1 MKKIYLALMCMASLA
16 IFTACGGGNAS
27 KNNTEA
33 PADGEAA
40 QEQVAEQGKAFEDM
54 NGVEKCAEILKQNF
68 NLTLADIQPDIE
80 FTEQMEGYDHFDGD
94 KIPSA
99 TAVYQ
104 KKDGTAFTE
113 DEYKAWVGKIY
124 EQTKKLSQDGKNVEG
139 AAYVE
144 TAAEAMKEK
153 SLDDAIR
160 LHEWSFRKDGKF
172 YTVYTHN
179 QDGIKS
185 PYADVTIAL
194 GIQKKFED
202 AIEDA
207 DKVMR

>member
-1 MKKIYLALMCMASLA
+1 MKKIYLALMCMASLT
-16 IFTACGGGNAS
+16 IVMACGSGNAS
-27 KNNTEA
+27 KNNAEA
-33 PADGEAA
+33 TADSEAT
-40 QEQVAEQGKAFEDM
+40 EQVAEQGKAFNDM
-54 NGVEKCAEILKQNF
+54 NGVEKCAEILKKNF
-68 NLTLADIQPDIE
+68 NLALADIQPDIE
-80 FTEQMEGYDHFDGD
+80 FTEQTEGYDHFDGNTT
-94 KIPSA
+94 PSA

-104 KKDGTAFTE
+104 KKDGTAFTA

-160 LHEWSFRKDGKF
+160 LGEWNFRKDGKF
-172 YTVYTHN
+172 YAVYIHN
-179 QDGIKS
+179 QSSVKT
-185 PYADVTIAL
+185 PYVDAAIAL